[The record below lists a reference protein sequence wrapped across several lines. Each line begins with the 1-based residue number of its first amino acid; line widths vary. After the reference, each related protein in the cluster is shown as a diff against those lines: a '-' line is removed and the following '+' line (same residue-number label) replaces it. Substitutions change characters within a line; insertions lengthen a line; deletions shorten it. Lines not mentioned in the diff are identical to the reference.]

1 MTTMDTLA
9 ASLRASRVPAFR
21 VMEVMKAA
29 HERERA
35 GGHVLHME
43 VGQPSVGAPPRVLD
57 AVKESLDAC
66 ARGETTLG
74 YTVADGTDALVRA
87 RSRPPLPI
95 HPRRGGASRPSPSS
109 ASSVEYSL
117 GTRAL
122 NPHPSLSSPPLRF
135 SALASSAI
143 TPSVTA

>member
-1 MTTMDTLA
+1 MDTLA

-35 GGHVLHME
+35 GGNVLHME

-57 AVKESLDAC
+57 AVKDSLDAC

-87 RSRPPLPI
+87 RSSLPSATAARSIPDAVARPVPVARGCRRLAR
-95 HPRRGGASRPSPSS
+95 HP
-109 ASSVEYSL
+109 
-117 GTRAL
+117 
-122 NPHPSLSSPPLRF
+122 
-135 SALASSAI
+135 
-143 TPSVTA
+143 